1 MSNKKIILKKWAW
14 QLSNKQYNMDN
25 NINDNLNSNKKKFLN
40 QNDNKHSTI
49 LEINTYE
56 DKKNNKNN
64 YKPFTNNTINIKTK
78 SLSKFFLNNKKSLFI
93 PSNNNKNEKTLAST
107 LDIKSS
113 RIKNSKNHFSKTIYP
128 YISHTNHYSSNSSIS
143 KKNIQLNT
151 ISIHSKSHKMNTIDN
166 YSHNNKY
173 LPKKNT
179 NYINFVDRNKIRN
192 IDLIS
197 MKLFDDYV
205 EDLKMSRNNSKNNN
219 LGIKRRDTFIYQ
231 DMKSNMR
238 DENYY
243 KNNSNYISKKNIFS
257 DDIKNKKNYDNK
269 FLFDNY
275 LIHEEN
281 ELKDVMKKMS
291 LRQLMELNPYHSVSK
306 NVKYSNS
313 IEMKKIS
320 EKLGNIHGASFNIKA
335 KSQRHFFRGQSYKNK
350 NDKRNRRVIKSFQVT
365 FNTNLFHRGGL
376 VWRILNKFKLRNIN
390 ILSSFRQACK
400 FKAYLELWKYHSM
413 IIEKL
418 LVNYEEFKWFYEKEK
433 LMKEEV
439 FNEFLEC
446 KKLQEDLK
454 EEITFCNKVYLA
466 FDELGTGEINLKVFF
481 LVMEITS
488 KSNNNLEKLNFITS
502 LVEDYNLRS
511 EENSVNIFDMY
522 ELFKSLILFENAQK
536 DIKYLYDAI
545 KTELNNGEKLDNNKY
560 IRSNDVYNFLL
571 NNKIIHKIMQGFKT
585 QYKFADINYIEE
597 INSSFNSTVR
607 NVKKFL
613 NEQKEVLC
621 DNENN
626 YYKFEQILKS
636 IQNKNAKK
644 EKTKNIEEEFENNS
658 EEEYDLY

>member
-1 MSNKKIILKKWAW
+1 MSSKKMILKKWAW

-25 NINDNLNSNKKKFLN
+25 HINENKNKNTNRFLN
-40 QNDNKHSTI
+40 QNDNKYSTI

-64 YKPFTNNTINIKTK
+64 YKPFNNNTINIKTK

-113 RIKNSKNHFSKTIYP
+113 RSKKSKNHMIYP
-128 YISHTNHYSSNSSIS
+128 YISHGNHYSNNSSIS
-143 KKNIQLNT
+143 KKQSQLNT
-151 ISIHSKSHKMNTIDN
+151 ISIHNKSNKMKTIDN
-166 YSHNNKY
+166 SSSNSKY

-192 IDLIS
+192 TDLIS

-205 EDLKMSRNNSKNNN
+205 EDLKMSRSNSKSNN
-219 LGIKRRDTFIYQ
+219 LGLKRRDTFLYQ
-231 DMKSNMR
+231 DIKTNIR

-243 KNNSNYISKKNIFS
+243 KNNSNYLSMKSNFS
-257 DDIKNKKNYDNK
+257 NDIKKKKNYNNK

-275 LIHEEN
+275 LIQEEN

-291 LRQLMELNPYHSVSK
+291 LHQLMELNPYHAVSK

-350 NDKRNRRVIKSFQVT
+350 NDKRNRRVINSFQVT
-365 FNTNLFHRGGL
+365 FNTNLTHRGGL

-413 IIEKL
+413 VIEKL

-446 KKLQEDLK
+446 KKLQEEVK

-481 LVMEITS
+481 LIMEITS

-502 LVEDYNLRS
+502 LVEDYNLRN
-511 EENSVNIFDMY
+511 EEKSVNIFDMY

-536 DIKYLYDAI
+536 DIKYLYEAI
-545 KTELNNGEKLDNNKY
+545 KTELNNGEKLENNIYVK
-560 IRSNDVYNFLL
+560 SNDVYNFLL
-571 NNKIIHKIMQGFKT
+571 NNKIIHKIIQGFKT
-585 QYKFADINYIEE
+585 QYKFADINYIDEV
-597 INSSFNSTVR
+597 NSSFNSTVR

-636 IQNKNAKK
+636 IQNKNNKK

-658 EEEYDLY
+658 EEEYD

>member
-1 MSNKKIILKKWAW
+1 MSNKKLILKKWAW

-25 NINDNLNSNKKKFLN
+25 HINDNKNKNANSNKYLN
-40 QNDNKHSTI
+40 KNDNKYSTI

-64 YKPFTNNTINIKTK
+64 YKPFNNNTINIKTK

-93 PSNNNKNEKTLAST
+93 PSNYNKNDKTLAST

-113 RIKNSKNHFSKTIYP
+113 RIKKNKNHFSNTIYP
-128 YISHTNHYSSNSSIS
+128 YISHTNHYSTNSSIS
-143 KKNIQLNT
+143 KKHSNINT
-151 ISIHSKSHKMNTIDN
+151 ISIHNKSNRMKTIDN
-166 YSHNNKY
+166 SSSNIKY

-205 EDLKMSRNNSKNNN
+205 EDLKMSRSNSKSNN
-219 LGIKRRDTFIYQ
+219 LGLKRRDTMMYQ
-231 DMKSNMR
+231 DMKPNMR
-238 DENYY
+238 EDNFSNDY
-243 KNNSNYISKKNIFS
+243 KNN
-257 DDIKNKKNYDNK
+257 KNYNNN

-275 LIHEEN
+275 LIQEEN
-281 ELKDVMKKMS
+281 ELKGVMKKMS
-291 LRQLMELNPYHSVSK
+291 LHQLMELNPYHAVSK

-350 NDKRNRRVIKSFQVT
+350 HDKRNRRVINSFQVT
-365 FNTNLFHRGGL
+365 FNTNLTHRGGL

-433 LMKEEV
+433 YMKEEV

-446 KKLQEDLK
+446 KKLQEEVK

-511 EENSVNIFDMY
+511 EEKSVNIFDMY
-522 ELFKSLILFENAQK
+522 ELFKSLILFENSQK
-536 DIKYLYDAI
+536 DIKYLYEAI
-545 KTELNNGEKLDNNKY
+545 KTELNNGEKLDNKKY
-560 IRSNDVYNFLL
+560 VRSNDVYNFLL
-571 NNKIIHKIMQGFKT
+571 NNKIIHKIIQGFKT

-626 YYKFEQILKS
+626 YYKFEEILKS
-636 IQNKNAKK
+636 IQYKNAKK

-658 EEEYDLY
+658 EEEYD

>member
-1 MSNKKIILKKWAW
+1 MSSKKMILKKWAW

-25 NINDNLNSNKKKFLN
+25 HINENKYKNTNRFLN
-40 QNDNKHSTI
+40 QNDNKYSTI

-64 YKPFTNNTINIKTK
+64 YKPFNNNTINIKTK

-113 RIKNSKNHFSKTIYP
+113 RSKKSKNHFPNMIYP
-128 YISHTNHYSSNSSIS
+128 YISHANHYSNNSSIS
-143 KKNIQLNT
+143 KKQSQLNT
-151 ISIHSKSHKMNTIDN
+151 ISIHNKSNKMKTIDN
-166 YSHNNKY
+166 SSSNSKY

-192 IDLIS
+192 TDLIS

-205 EDLKMSRNNSKNNN
+205 EDLKMSRSNSKSNN
-219 LGIKRRDTFIYQ
+219 LGLKRRDTFLYQ
-231 DMKSNMR
+231 DIKTNIR

-243 KNNSNYISKKNIFS
+243 KNNSNYLSMKSNFS
-257 DDIKNKKNYDNK
+257 NDIKKKKNYNNK

-291 LRQLMELNPYHSVSK
+291 LHQLMELNPYHAVSK

-350 NDKRNRRVIKSFQVT
+350 NDKRNRRVINSFQVT
-365 FNTNLFHRGGL
+365 FNTNLTHRGGL

-413 IIEKL
+413 VIEKL

-446 KKLQEDLK
+446 KKLQEEVK

-481 LVMEITS
+481 LIMEITS

-502 LVEDYNLRS
+502 LVEDYNLRN
-511 EENSVNIFDMY
+511 EEKSVNIFDMY

-536 DIKYLYDAI
+536 DIKYLYEAI
-545 KTELNNGEKLDNNKY
+545 KTELNNGEKLENNIYVK
-560 IRSNDVYNFLL
+560 SNDVYNFLL
-571 NNKIIHKIMQGFKT
+571 NNKIIHKIIQGFKT
-585 QYKFADINYIEE
+585 QYKFADINYIDEV
-597 INSSFNSTVR
+597 NSSFNSTVR

-636 IQNKNAKK
+636 IQNKNNKK

-658 EEEYDLY
+658 EEEYD

>member
-1 MSNKKIILKKWAW
+1 MSNKKLILKKWAW

-25 NINDNLNSNKKKFLN
+25 HINENKNTKTNKYLN
-40 QNDNKHSTI
+40 QNDNKYSTI

-64 YKPFTNNTINIKTK
+64 YKPFNNNTINIKTK

-93 PSNNNKNEKTLAST
+93 PSNYNKNEKTLAST

-113 RIKNSKNHFSKTIYP
+113 RINKNKNHFSNTIYP
-128 YISHTNHYSSNSSIS
+128 YISHTNHYSTNSSIS
-143 KKNIQLNT
+143 KKHSNINT
-151 ISIHSKSHKMNTIDN
+151 ISIHNKSNRMKTIDN
-166 YSHNNKY
+166 SSSNIKY

-205 EDLKMSRNNSKNNN
+205 EDLKMSRSNSKSNN
-219 LGIKRRDTFIYQ
+219 LGLKRRDTMMYQ
-231 DMKSNMR
+231 DMKPNMR
-238 DENYY
+238 EENF
-243 KNNSNYISKKNIFS
+243 SNDY
-257 DDIKNKKNYDNK
+257 KNKKNYNNN

-275 LIHEEN
+275 LIQEEN

-291 LRQLMELNPYHSVSK
+291 LHQLMELNPYHAVSK

-350 NDKRNRRVIKSFQVT
+350 NDKRNRRVINSFQVT
-365 FNTNLFHRGGL
+365 FNTNLTHRGGL

-433 LMKEEV
+433 YMKEEV

-446 KKLQEDLK
+446 KKLQEEVK

-511 EENSVNIFDMY
+511 EEKSVNIFDMY
-522 ELFKSLILFENAQK
+522 ELFKSLILFENSQK
-536 DIKYLYDAI
+536 DIKYLYEAI
-545 KTELNNGEKLDNNKY
+545 KTELNNGEKLDNKKY
-560 IRSNDVYNFLL
+560 VRSNDVYNFLL
-571 NNKIIHKIMQGFKT
+571 NNKIIHKIIQGFKT

-626 YYKFEQILKS
+626 YYKFEEILKS
-636 IQNKNAKK
+636 IQYKNAKK

-658 EEEYDLY
+658 EEEYD

>member
-1 MSNKKIILKKWAW
+1 MSSKKMILKKWAW

-25 NINDNLNSNKKKFLN
+25 HINENKYKNTNRFLN
-40 QNDNKHSTI
+40 QNDNKYSTI

-64 YKPFTNNTINIKTK
+64 YKPFNNNTINIKTK

-113 RIKNSKNHFSKTIYP
+113 RSKKNKNHFPNMIYP
-128 YISHTNHYSSNSSIS
+128 YISHTNHYSNNSSIS
-143 KKNIQLNT
+143 KKQSQLNT
-151 ISIHSKSHKMNTIDN
+151 ISIHNKSNKMKTIDN
-166 YSHNNKY
+166 SSSNSKY

-192 IDLIS
+192 TDLIS

-205 EDLKMSRNNSKNNN
+205 EDLKMSRSNSKSNN
-219 LGIKRRDTFIYQ
+219 LGLKRRDTFLYQ
-231 DMKSNMR
+231 DIKTNIR

-243 KNNSNYISKKNIFS
+243 KNNSNYLSMKSNFS
-257 DDIKNKKNYDNK
+257 NDIKKKKNYNNK

-275 LIHEEN
+275 LIQEEN

-291 LRQLMELNPYHSVSK
+291 LHQLMELNPYHAVSK

-350 NDKRNRRVIKSFQVT
+350 NDKRNRRVINSFQVT
-365 FNTNLFHRGGL
+365 FNTNLTHRGGL

-413 IIEKL
+413 VIEKL

-446 KKLQEDLK
+446 KKLQEEVK

-481 LVMEITS
+481 LIMEITS

-502 LVEDYNLRS
+502 LVEDYNLRN
-511 EENSVNIFDMY
+511 EEKSVNIFDMY

-536 DIKYLYDAI
+536 DIKYLYEAI
-545 KTELNNGEKLDNNKY
+545 KTELNNGEKLENNIYVK
-560 IRSNDVYNFLL
+560 SNDVYNFLL
-571 NNKIIHKIMQGFKT
+571 NNKIIHKIIQGFKT
-585 QYKFADINYIEE
+585 QYKFADINYIDEV
-597 INSSFNSTVR
+597 NSSFNSTVR

-636 IQNKNAKK
+636 IQNKNNKK

-658 EEEYDLY
+658 EEEYD

>member
-1 MSNKKIILKKWAW
+1 MSSKKMILKKWAW

-25 NINDNLNSNKKKFLN
+25 HINENKNKNTNRFLN
-40 QNDNKHSTI
+40 QNDNKYSTI

-64 YKPFTNNTINIKTK
+64 YKPFNNNTINIKTK

-113 RIKNSKNHFSKTIYP
+113 RSKKNKNHFPNMIYP
-128 YISHTNHYSSNSSIS
+128 YISHTNHYSNNSSIS
-143 KKNIQLNT
+143 KKQSQLNT
-151 ISIHSKSHKMNTIDN
+151 ISIHNKSNKMKTIDN
-166 YSHNNKY
+166 SSSNSKY

-192 IDLIS
+192 TDLIS

-205 EDLKMSRNNSKNNN
+205 EDLKMSRSNSKSNN
-219 LGIKRRDTFIYQ
+219 LGLKRRDTFLYQ
-231 DMKSNMR
+231 DIKTNIR

-243 KNNSNYISKKNIFS
+243 KNNSNYLSMKSNFS
-257 DDIKNKKNYDNK
+257 NDIKKKKNYNNK

-275 LIHEEN
+275 LIQEEN

-291 LRQLMELNPYHSVSK
+291 LHQLMELNPYHAVSK

-350 NDKRNRRVIKSFQVT
+350 NDKRNRRVINSFQVT
-365 FNTNLFHRGGL
+365 FNTNLTHRGGL

-413 IIEKL
+413 VIEKL

-446 KKLQEDLK
+446 KKLQEEVK

-481 LVMEITS
+481 LIMEITS

-502 LVEDYNLRS
+502 LVEDYYLRN
-511 EENSVNIFDMY
+511 EEKSVNIFDMY

-536 DIKYLYDAI
+536 DIKYLYEAI
-545 KTELNNGEKLDNNKY
+545 KTELNNGEKLENNIYVK
-560 IRSNDVYNFLL
+560 SNDVYNFLL
-571 NNKIIHKIMQGFKT
+571 NNKIIHKIIQGFKT
-585 QYKFADINYIEE
+585 QYKFADINYIDEV
-597 INSSFNSTVR
+597 NSSFNSTVR

-636 IQNKNAKK
+636 IQNKNNKK

-658 EEEYDLY
+658 EEEYD

>member
-14 QLSNKQYNMDN
+14 QISNKQYNMDN
-25 NINDNLNSNKKKFLN
+25 NINNNKNTNNNKFLS
-40 QNDNKHSTI
+40 QNDKKYSSI
-49 LEINTYE
+49 FEIKTYE

-64 YKPFTNNTINIKTK
+64 LKPFINNTINIKTK
-78 SLSKFFLNNKKSLFI
+78 SLSKFFLNNKKSLII
-93 PSNNNKNEKTLAST
+93 PSNNNKNEKALGST

-113 RIKNSKNHFSKTIYP
+113 RIKKNRNYFSNTIYP

-143 KKNIQLNT
+143 KKNTQLNT
-151 ISIHSKSHKMNTIDN
+151 ISINNKSSN
-166 YSHNNKY
+166 SKY

-192 IDLIS
+192 IDLITLR
-197 MKLFDDYV
+197 LFDDYV
-205 EDLKMSRNNSKNNN
+205 EDLKMPRNNSNKNS
-219 LGIKRRDTFIYQ
+219 LSLKRRDTFIFQ
-231 DMKSNMR
+231 DMKPNMR
-238 DENYY
+238 EENYY
-243 KNNSNYISKKNIFS
+243 KNNSNYNSMKSNLNN
-257 DDIKNKKNYDNK
+257 DIKNKNNYNNNS
-269 FLFDNY
+269 LFDNY
-275 LIHEEN
+275 LIQEEN

-291 LRQLMELNPYHSVSK
+291 LRQLMELNPYHAVSK

-350 NDKRNRRVIKSFQVT
+350 NNNDKRNRRVINSFQVT
-365 FNTNLFHRGGL
+365 FNTNLTHRGGL

-446 KKLQEDLK
+446 AKLQEEIK

-481 LVMEITS
+481 LIMEITS
-488 KSNNNLEKLNFITS
+488 KSNNNLDKLNFITS

-511 EENSVNIFDMY
+511 EEKSVNIFDMY
-522 ELFKSLILFENAQK
+522 ELFKSLILFENSQK
-536 DIKYLYDAI
+536 DIKYLYEAI
-545 KTELNNGEKLDNNKY
+545 KTDLNNGEKLDNKIY
-560 IRSNDVYNFLL
+560 VKSVDVYNFLL
-571 NNKIIHKIMQGFKT
+571 NNKIINKIIQGFKT
-585 QYKFADINYIEE
+585 QYKFADIIYIEE

-636 IQNKNAKK
+636 IQAKNAKK
-644 EKTKNIEEEFENNS
+644 EKTKNIEEEFENNI
-658 EEEYDLY
+658 EEEYD

>member
-1 MSNKKIILKKWAW
+1 MSNKKLILKKWAW

-25 NINDNLNSNKKKFLN
+25 HINENKNTKTNKYLN
-40 QNDNKHSTI
+40 QNDNKYSTI

-64 YKPFTNNTINIKTK
+64 YKPFNNNTINIKTK

-93 PSNNNKNEKTLAST
+93 PSNYNKNEKTLAST

-113 RIKNSKNHFSKTIYP
+113 RINKNKNHFSNTIYP
-128 YISHTNHYSSNSSIS
+128 YISHTNHYSTNSSIS
-143 KKNIQLNT
+143 KKHSNINT
-151 ISIHSKSHKMNTIDN
+151 ISIHNKSNRMKTIDN
-166 YSHNNKY
+166 SSSNIKY

-205 EDLKMSRNNSKNNN
+205 EDLKMSRSNSKSNN
-219 LGIKRRDTFIYQ
+219 LGLKRRDTMMYQ
-231 DMKSNMR
+231 DMKPNMR
-238 DENYY
+238 EDNFSNDY
-243 KNNSNYISKKNIFS
+243 KNN
-257 DDIKNKKNYDNK
+257 KNYNNN

-275 LIHEEN
+275 LIQEEN

-291 LRQLMELNPYHSVSK
+291 LHQLMELNPYHAVSK

-350 NDKRNRRVIKSFQVT
+350 HDKRNRRVINSFQVT
-365 FNTNLFHRGGL
+365 FNTNLTHRGGL

-433 LMKEEV
+433 YMKEEV

-446 KKLQEDLK
+446 KKLQEEVK

-511 EENSVNIFDMY
+511 EEKSVNIFDMY
-522 ELFKSLILFENAQK
+522 ELFKSLILFENSQK
-536 DIKYLYDAI
+536 DIKYLYEAI
-545 KTELNNGEKLDNNKY
+545 KTELNNGEKLDNKKY
-560 IRSNDVYNFLL
+560 VRSNDVYNFLL
-571 NNKIIHKIMQGFKT
+571 NNKIIHKIIQGFKT

-626 YYKFEQILKS
+626 YYKFEEILKS
-636 IQNKNAKK
+636 IQYKNAKK

-658 EEEYDLY
+658 EEEYD

>member
-1 MSNKKIILKKWAW
+1 MSNKKLILKKWAW

-25 NINDNLNSNKKKFLN
+25 NINENKNTKTNKYLN
-40 QNDNKHSTI
+40 QNDNKYSTI

-64 YKPFTNNTINIKTK
+64 YKPFNNNTINIKTK
-78 SLSKFFLNNKKSLFI
+78 SLSKFFLNNKKTLFI
-93 PSNNNKNEKTLAST
+93 PSNYNKNEKTLAST

-113 RIKNSKNHFSKTIYP
+113 RINKNKNHFSNTIYP
-128 YISHTNHYSSNSSIS
+128 YISHTNHYSTNSSIS
-143 KKNIQLNT
+143 KKHSNINT
-151 ISIHSKSHKMNTIDN
+151 ISIHNKSNRMKTIDN
-166 YSHNNKY
+166 SSSNIKY

-205 EDLKMSRNNSKNNN
+205 EDLKMSRSNSKSNN
-219 LGIKRRDTFIYQ
+219 LGLKRRDTMMYQ
-231 DMKSNMR
+231 DMKPNMR
-238 DENYY
+238 EDNF
-243 KNNSNYISKKNIFS
+243 SNDY
-257 DDIKNKKNYDNK
+257 KNKKNYNNN

-275 LIHEEN
+275 LIQEEN

-291 LRQLMELNPYHSVSK
+291 LHQLMELNPYHAVSK

-350 NDKRNRRVIKSFQVT
+350 HDKRNRRVINSFQVT
-365 FNTNLFHRGGL
+365 FNTNLTHRGGL

-433 LMKEEV
+433 YMKEEV

-446 KKLQEDLK
+446 KKLQEEVK

-511 EENSVNIFDMY
+511 EEKSVNIFDMY
-522 ELFKSLILFENAQK
+522 ELFKSLILFENSQK
-536 DIKYLYDAI
+536 DIKYLYEAI
-545 KTELNNGEKLDNNKY
+545 KTELNNGEKLDNQKY
-560 IRSNDVYNFLL
+560 VTSNDVYNFLL
-571 NNKIIHKIMQGFKT
+571 NNKIIHKIIQGFKT

-626 YYKFEQILKS
+626 YYKFEEILKS
-636 IQNKNAKK
+636 IQYKNAKK

-658 EEEYDLY
+658 EEEYD